1 MTSSGKVRIYELSKD
16 LGLENK
22 DVLEAADKLS
32 IAAKSHSSSIS
43 DDEAAAIRGLIKGN
57 GKPAAQGPVK
67 PSEPPKAILS
77 LKKASTSDSPA
88 APQAA
93 APAAASAPVAPL
105 KAPVAPPR
113 PSAPPKPPERESQA
127 AAPVVAPA
135 RPAAASPA
143 KAPAAAAPPSPKPP
157 GVKPEVVATKP
168 AMASK
173 PALAGK
179 PAVPAK
185 VSAPAKPAAPAKP
198 VVIVTKPA
206 VIASK
211 PAPGAAKP
219 AGPAKPTLIATKP
232 AAAAPAK
239 AKADAPPAPAR
250 AGQPQAQTLVSRG
263 PAPSP
268 RKPETPAPRPAT
280 SPRPTPPGST
290 APAPR
295 SSAPPARPTVQ
306 PQRPTTPV
314 SRSSGAGAKPQLVG
328 RPQPGQPS
336 QASPSGGGSR
346 PAPPS
351 GRPSLS
357 QRPSPGA
364 PVRPGAAPPIRA
376 GAPIRLGQPGKPGSP
391 PSRPEGIPLELVGKP
406 IRRDAAGPAGA
417 GGNRPAPP
425 GPIRPGMPQGMRK
438 PVAPGELMQLH
449 KPGARPIAAPP
460 RRPGGPTEAGGT
472 ADAPVRPTATPPSAP
487 RRPGFRTPQ
496 PPGSTK
502 ARRPDWD
509 DSAKLEALRSRSP
522 QKQRQKVHII
532 GENDDAL
539 TAETGGFAGEQEAL
553 VLQASLARPM
563 KPKRGPVAAVK
574 PTAAMRKRKKETT
587 RQRQRRRAMELRAS
601 REAKQVRP
609 DMLIVPEGNLTVQ
622 ELADRLGV
630 ESSEIIKSLFFKG
643 IIATVTQ
650 TLDLSTIE
658 TVSEEFGVPVLED
671 DVQEAAKKTVEMIE
685 ESDLAHLIRR
695 PPVVT
700 VMGHV
705 DHGKTS
711 LLDAIRKTRVAAG
724 EAGGITQHIGAYQV
738 EIPHAGEIRKIT
750 FLDTPGHEAFTAMR
764 ARGTKVTDV
773 AVLVV
778 AADDGVRPQ
787 TLEAISHARAAEVPI
802 VVAINKIDKEGA
814 SAERV
819 KQELSGQGLV
829 AEDWGG
835 DVVMVPVS
843 ALKGLNID
851 KLLEMIL
858 LVTEVEDLQA
868 NPDRMAKGTV
878 IEAHLDKAKGPV
890 ATLLIQNGTLRAGD
904 VVAAGHVLGKVKAL
918 MDDTGKRVKESGPSC
933 AVEALGFSEVPTAG
947 DEFEV
952 YVDEKTARA
961 VVGDRATEARATRLA
976 QQMASRRVSLA
987 SMSGQASEGH
997 LKELNLILKADVQG
1011 SVEAILGSL
1020 EQLPQDE
1027 VQVRVLLSAPGEITE
1042 TDVDLAAAS
1051 GAVVVGFNTSMASG
1065 ARRAADATGVDV
1077 RDYDVIY
1084 KLLEDIQMA
1093 MEGLLEPEL
1102 VEEILGEAEVRAVF
1116 NIGKSAVAGCYVT
1129 NGKLQR
1135 NCKVRVHRGKE
1146 KVFEGDLDSVRRNKD
1161 DVKEVATGF
1170 ECGIG
1175 CDRFANW
1182 KEGDRVEAYKLV
1194 TQRRTLST

>member
-1 MTSSGKVRIYELSKD
+1 MTSSGKVRIYELSRD

-32 IAAKSHSSSIS
+32 IAVKSHSSSIS

-57 GKPAAQGPVK
+57 GKPAAQGPVT

-77 LKKASTSDSPA
+77 LKKAPTSDSPA

-93 APAAASAPVAPL
+93 APAAVSAPVAPL

-113 PSAPPKPPERESQA
+113 PAAAPPKAAERQA
-127 AAPVVAPA
+127 QAPA
-135 RPAAASPA
+135 RPAAAAQP
-143 KAPAAAAPPSPKPP
+143 KAPAAAAAPSPKPP
-157 GVKPEVVATKP
+157 VANPDVVATKP
-168 AMASK
+168 AMAAK
-173 PALAGK
+173 PPVPGKSAAPAK

-185 VSAPAKPAAPAKP
+185 PAAPSKP
-198 VVIVTKPA
+198 VVVATKPA
-206 VIASK
+206 VVPSKPAVVAAKPPVVASK
-211 PAPGAAKP
+211 PAPVAAKP
-219 AGPAKPTLIATKP
+219 ASPAKPTLIATKP
-232 AAAAPAK
+232 AAPAQAKAEGPGAPAAAAPGGR
-239 AKADAPPAPAR
+239 PAPAR
-250 AGQPQAQTLVSRG
+250 PGQPPAQTLVSRG

-280 SPRPTPPGST
+280 SPRPTPPGSA

-295 SSAPPARPTVQ
+295 PSGPPARPAGQ
-306 PQRPTTPV
+306 PQRPVSQV
-314 SRSSGAGAKPQLVG
+314 SRPNGAGAKPQLVG
-328 RPQPGQPS
+328 RPQPGQPAQPG
-336 QASPSGGGSR
+336 QASPGGSR

-351 GRPSLS
+351 GRPSLT

-376 GAPIRLGQPGKPGSP
+376 GAPIRPGQPGKPGSP
-391 PSRPEGIPLELVGKP
+391 PSRPQGTPLELVGKP

-425 GPIRPGMPQGMRK
+425 APIRPGMPQGMRK
-438 PVAPGELMQLH
+438 PVAPGELMQLQ
-449 KPGARPIAAPP
+449 KPGARPMAAPP

-472 ADAPVRPTATPPSAP
+472 AEAPVRPTATPPSAP

-563 KPKRGPVAAVK
+563 KPKRGPVAAAK

-658 TVSEEFGVPVLED
+658 TVSDEFGVPVLED

-843 ALKGLNID
+843 AVKGQNID
-851 KLLEMIL
+851 MLL
-858 LVTEVEDLQA
+858 
-868 NPDRMAKGTV
+868 
-878 IEAHLDKAKGPV
+878 
-890 ATLLIQNGTLRAGD
+890 
-904 VVAAGHVLGKVKAL
+904 
-918 MDDTGKRVKESGPSC
+918 
-933 AVEALGFSEVPTAG
+933 
-947 DEFEV
+947 
-952 YVDEKTARA
+952 
-961 VVGDRATEARATRLA
+961 
-976 QQMASRRVSLA
+976 
-987 SMSGQASEGH
+987 
-997 LKELNLILKADVQG
+997 
-1011 SVEAILGSL
+1011 
-1020 EQLPQDE
+1020 
-1027 VQVRVLLSAPGEITE
+1027 
-1042 TDVDLAAAS
+1042 
-1051 GAVVVGFNTSMASG
+1051 
-1065 ARRAADATGVDV
+1065 
-1077 RDYDVIY
+1077 
-1084 KLLEDIQMA
+1084 
-1093 MEGLLEPEL
+1093 
-1102 VEEILGEAEVRAVF
+1102 
-1116 NIGKSAVAGCYVT
+1116 
-1129 NGKLQR
+1129 
-1135 NCKVRVHRGKE
+1135 
-1146 KVFEGDLDSVRRNKD
+1146 
-1161 DVKEVATGF
+1161 
-1170 ECGIG
+1170 
-1175 CDRFANW
+1175 
-1182 KEGDRVEAYKLV
+1182 
-1194 TQRRTLST
+1194 